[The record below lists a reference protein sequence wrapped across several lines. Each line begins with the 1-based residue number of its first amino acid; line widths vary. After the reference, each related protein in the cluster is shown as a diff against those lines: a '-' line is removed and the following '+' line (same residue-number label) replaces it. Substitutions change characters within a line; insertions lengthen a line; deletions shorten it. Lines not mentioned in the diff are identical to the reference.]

1 MSKQVCK
8 PQNVNMSQIT
18 FSEPKI
24 LPNGGKNSYL
34 NYNGG
39 MLVLQTPKMSLPW
52 NMSCWRGPNGD
63 QPPKYSIDLSF
74 KGEDVNPKLTGLLN
88 FTKELDKKMLEA
100 GVENSLPWFTKKNM
114 SPDVVEALYSPML
127 KLSVDKNTGE
137 PNGKYPPSIK
147 VRVPNYDG
155 NFTLDVFDN
164 KREKVDAADLE
175 NILVRGCEVR
185 ALIECSSVW
194 FAGGKY
200 GLSWRIAQLEVT
212 SNGPSNLSGYAFV
225 DSESDSNSDS
235 DVSDSGVQ
243 VVNNASTNSNFVEDS
258 DSDSDIDVSES
269 EPEPEPSPK
278 KKSKK
283 KSK

>member
-8 PQNVNMSQIT
+8 PQDVDMSLIT

-24 LPNGGKNSYL
+24 LPNGGKNCYL

-39 MLVLQTPKMSLPW
+39 MLVLQTSKMTLPW
-52 NMSCWRGPNGD
+52 NMSCWKGPNGD
-63 QPPKYSIDLSF
+63 QPPKYSIDFSF
-74 KGEDVNPKLTGLLN
+74 KGEEVNPKLTGLLS
-88 FTKELDKKMLEA
+88 FTKKLDKKMLEA
-100 GVENSLPWFTKKNM
+100 GVEKCLPWFTKKNM

-127 KLSVDKNTGE
+127 KLSMDKMTGE

-155 NFTLDVFDN
+155 NFTLDVYDN
-164 KREKVDAADLE
+164 KKEKVDAANLE
-175 NILVRGCEVR
+175 TMLIRGAEVRG
-185 ALIECSSVW
+185 LIECSSVW

-212 SNGPSNLSGYAFV
+212 SNGPSSLSGYAFV
-225 DSESDSNSDS
+225 DSDSDSNSDS
-235 DVSDSGVQ
+235 DISDSGIK

-258 DSDSDIDVSES
+258 DSDSDSEIDIPDVE
-269 EPEPEPSPK
+269 EEVK